1 MIRLYWGC
9 SMRSLSL
16 AVCGLLLAGPGFAQ
30 SPNWLNA
37 RTIEI
42 DMKNFAFVPATITLQ
57 RGVPY
62 RLRFVNTAGGGHNF
76 VAKAFSSKPVLP
88 LPAGRRSTRV
98 RSIWEAEKAGTCA
111 WLSTGSEPTTCIV
124 RTSCTRFSA

>member
-1 MIRLYWGC
+1 
-9 SMRSLSL
+9 MRSLSL

-76 VAKAFSSKPVLP
+76 VAKAFFEQATID
-88 LPAGRRSTRV
+88 PASRSTINKGEV
-98 RSIWEAEKAGTCA
+98 DLGGGESGEGGGGGAGA
-111 WLSTGSEPTTCIV
+111 RGQAGNRHWQA
-124 RTSCTRFSA
+124 RYR

>member
-1 MIRLYWGC
+1 
-9 SMRSLSL
+9 MRSLSL

-57 RGVPY
+57 RGAPY

-76 VAKAFSSKPVLP
+76 VAKAFFEQAKIGRAHVELQSLMRISYAVLCLKKKTSP
-88 LPAGRRSTRV
+88 RQDAHNYKKNL
-98 RSIWEAEKAGTCA
+98 
-111 WLSTGSEPTTCIV
+111 LTTH
-124 RTSCTRFSA
+124 TH

>member
-1 MIRLYWGC
+1 
-9 SMRSLSL
+9 MRSLSL

-62 RLRFVNTAGGGHNF
+62 RLRFVNTAGGGHSF
-76 VAKAFSSKPVLP
+76 VAKAFFEQATID
-88 LPAGRRSTRV
+88 PASRSTINKGEVDLGGGESGDV
-98 RSIWEAEKAGTCA
+98 RLVVNRIGTYDVHCSHFMHSIFGMKGK
-111 WLSTGSEPTTCIV
+111 IV
-124 RTSCTRFSA
+124 VR